1 MPKILPVVKV
11 GGCGFSGNRKD
22 YFSQFKVIELQHTF
36 YKIPKLETA
45 LGLRCTV
52 FGSICCTGSKPLLT
66 GNLYQIVSS
75 IKAAYQ
81 VHT

>member
-11 GGCGFSGNRKD
+11 SGCGFSCNRKD
-22 YFSQFKVIELQHTF
+22 YFSQFKVIELQQTF

-52 FGSICCTGSKPLLT
+52 FGSICCTGSKPLT
-66 GNLYQIVSS
+66 SPAIF
-75 IKAAYQ
+75 
-81 VHT
+81 TR